1 MKITR
6 THSIAAA
13 LSLCLCGLAPLSCAG
28 EIDPN
33 PAAPAAPAAA
43 APSQESAAAVALR
56 IEQAERKLD
65 LGRDLPE
72 ARQALSLALKDPA
85 ATPALRDQAKL
96 GLSRVSEA
104 EGDLEAATAAIEAL
118 LAEHGDSQLPVEV
131 RARSLGEVESLSDDQ
146 PWPLREA
153 AEKRLRKLVTGSE
166 AEPPS
171 FKLEEPQKASPFAF
185 ALSAYYPKPEASRR
199 EINISMLAFGGS
211 NEVSKQLGTFAIG
224 RAIGELRRKACPTCD
239 ENLRVNT
246 SSSHTSGWIGIP
258 KNRARLASSLAIFY
272 FDLASQRIPARYDAE
287 LPIPSAE
294 IIAHLSRGSGLVAVR
309 EREGA
314 PPAILIAAPRQALFP
329 AVEAALAAMKSV
341 PKEPVVVSLSQSLTA
356 AEIQTVVRGAFPTYR
371 ACYEELLGR
380 NPTAAGSIPLKFTVQ
395 SDGSVSALQIDAAAT
410 LHDATFDQCMVA
422 TTSPLVFPSAPS
434 PSTVTYPIAF
444 APGE

>member
-1 MKITR
+1 MKTTR

-13 LSLCLCGLAPLSCAG
+13 LSLGLCSLAPISCTE

-33 PAAPAAPAAA
+33 PSAPAAPGAA
-43 APSQESAAAVALR
+43 APSQESSAAVALR

-65 LGRDLPE
+65 LGRDLPA
-72 ARQALSLALKDPA
+72 AREALSLALKDPA

-96 GLSRVSEA
+96 GLSRVAEA
-104 EGDLEAATAAIEAL
+104 EGDLEAATSAVEAL
-118 LAEHGDSQLPVEV
+118 LAEHGDNQLPVEV
-131 RARSLGEVESLSDDQ
+131 RVRPFGEVEAHGDDQ

-171 FKLEEPQKASPFAF
+171 LKLEEPQKASPFAL
-185 ALSAYYPKPEASRR
+185 ALSAYYPKPEATRR

-211 NEVSKQLGTFAIG
+211 NEVSKQLGTFEIG

-239 ENLRVNT
+239 EHLTINT

-258 KNRARLASSLAIFY
+258 RSRARLASSLGVFY
-272 FDLASQRIPARYDAE
+272 FDLGAQRIPARYDAE
-287 LPIPSAE
+287 LPIPSAD

-314 PPAILIAAPRQALFP
+314 PPVILIAAPRQALFP

-341 PKEPVVVSLSQSLTA
+341 PKEPVVVPLSQSLTA
-356 AEIQTVVRGAFPTYR
+356 GEIQTVVRGAFPAYR
-371 ACYEELLGR
+371 ACYEALLAQS
-380 NPTAAGSIPLKFTVQ
+380 PTAAGSVPLKFTVQ
-395 SDGSVSALQIDAAAT
+395 TDGSVSDLQIDAAAT
-410 LHDATFDQCMVA
+410 LLDATFDQCMVA
-422 TTSPLVFPSAPS
+422 TTRPLVFPSASS